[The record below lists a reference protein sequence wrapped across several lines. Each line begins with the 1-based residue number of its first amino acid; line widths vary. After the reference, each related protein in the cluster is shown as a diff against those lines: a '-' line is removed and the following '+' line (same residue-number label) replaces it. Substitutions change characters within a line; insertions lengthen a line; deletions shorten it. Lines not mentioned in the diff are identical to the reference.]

1 MLWVSLILIA
11 ILTNTSR
18 AEEEMSTSDTNN
30 NDLGIT
36 MEKMSLD
43 VLPYSTSFIQEQFD
57 ELHKVKS
64 KQQKVPLLI

>member
-1 MLWVSLILIA
+1 
-11 ILTNTSR
+11 
-18 AEEEMSTSDTNN
+18 MSTSDTNN

-64 KQQKVPLLI
+64 KQQKVPLLIWTHLNLNDDFEHVPPVRS